1 MDAKTEK
8 SFYNRSLERA
18 LQILCI
24 FNTERQALTLGR
36 IAELVKLPKA
46 TTMRLCLTLLDY
58 DFLRYDEQTKQYS
71 LGLKLFELGSVV
83 YSTFSLQRIAS
94 PYLTRL
100 QLKLAKTVFLG
111 VLQTDELV
119 YIDKRDDPRNP
130 IRFASHIGI
139 KRPPYFGM
147 LGQLLMAYLPE
158 SEVDRLLKKIPL
170 VFLTKRSITDVAEF
184 KKRLKAIRKDDYFI
198 DEEGAIEGIAGISAP
213 IRDFTGSV
221 IGAIGVGYI
230 FSSVDEKEKDLIIEE
245 VRATAREISQELGYI
260 EVKKHVKQWGEHKPS

>member
-1 MDAKTEK
+1 MNAKKEK
-8 SFYNRSLERA
+8 TFYNRSLERA

-24 FNTERQALTLGR
+24 FNTGRQALTLGQVAD
-36 IAELVKLPKA
+36 IAKLPKA
-46 TTMRLCLTLLDY
+46 TVMRLCLTLIDY

-83 YSTFSLQRIAS
+83 YSTFSLQRIVG

-100 QLKLAKTVFLG
+100 QLKLAKTAFLG
-111 VLQTDELV
+111 VLQADELV

-139 KRPPYFGM
+139 RRPPYFGM

-158 SEVDRLLKKIPL
+158 SEVNRLLKKTPL
-170 VFLTKRSITDVAEF
+170 VALTKRSIIDEAEF
-184 KKRLKAIRKDDYFI
+184 KNRLKEIRKNQFFI
-198 DEEGAIEGIAGISAP
+198 DEEEAIDGIAGISAP
-213 IRDFTGSV
+213 VRDFTGNV

-230 FSSVDEKEKDLIIEE
+230 SSSEDGKGKDLIIKE
-245 VRATAREISQELGYI
+245 VRTVAREISQELGYF
-260 EVKKHVKQWGEHKPS
+260 EEKKNVRPWGEA

>member
-1 MDAKTEK
+1 MNTKKEK

-24 FNTERQALTLGR
+24 FNTQRQTLTLGQVAD
-36 IAELVKLPKA
+36 IAKLPKA
-46 TTMRLCLTLLDY
+46 TTMRLCLTLIDY

-83 YSTFSLQRIAS
+83 YSTFSLQRTVS

-111 VLQTDELV
+111 VLQGDELV

-139 KRPPYFGM
+139 RRPPYFGM
-147 LGQLLMAYLPE
+147 LGQLLMAFLPE
-158 SEVDRLLKKIPL
+158 SEVDRLLKITPL
-170 VFLTKRSITDVAEF
+170 AALTKKSITDKAEF
-184 KKRLKAIRKDDYFI
+184 KNRLKEIRRNQYFI
-198 DEEGAIEGIAGISAP
+198 DEEGAIDGIAGISAP
-213 IRDFTGSV
+213 VRDFTGKV
-221 IGAIGVGYI
+221 VGAIGVGYI
-230 FSSVDEKEKDLIIEE
+230 SSSEDRKGKDLIINE
-245 VRATAREISQELGYI
+245 VRAAASEISQELGYF
-260 EVKKHVKQWGEHKPS
+260 EKGKDVRPWGEA

>member
-1 MDAKTEK
+1 MNVKKEK

-24 FNTERQALTLGR
+24 FNTDRQALTLGQVAD
-36 IAELVKLPKA
+36 IAKLPKA
-46 TTMRLCLTLLDY
+46 TVMRLCMTLLDY

-83 YSTFSLQRIAS
+83 YSTFSLQRIVS

-111 VLQTDELV
+111 VLQGDELV
-119 YIDKRDDPRNP
+119 YIDKRDDLRNP

-139 KRPPYFGM
+139 RRPPYFGM

-158 SEVDRLLKKIPL
+158 SEVNRLLKKTPL
-170 VFLTKRSITDVAEF
+170 IALTKKSITDEAEF
-184 KKRLKAIRKDDYFI
+184 KSRLREIRKNQFAL
-198 DEEGAIEGIAGISAP
+198 DEEGAIDGIAGISAP
-213 IRDFTGSV
+213 VRDFTGNV
-221 IGAIGVGYI
+221 VGAIGVGYI
-230 FSSVDEKEKDLIIEE
+230 FSSEDEKSKELIIEE
-245 VRATAREISQELGYI
+245 VRVAAQEISRELGYFD
-260 EVKKHVKQWGEHKPS
+260 EKKRVKRWGERSNQ